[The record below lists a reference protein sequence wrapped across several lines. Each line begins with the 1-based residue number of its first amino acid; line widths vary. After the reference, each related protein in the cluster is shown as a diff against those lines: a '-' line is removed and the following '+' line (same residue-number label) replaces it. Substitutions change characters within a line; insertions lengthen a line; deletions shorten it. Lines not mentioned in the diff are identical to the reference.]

1 MDIGDAR
8 YPLLVEFMSKFLYQ
22 LAAPTFEEAI
32 LQWTAEGPNEVRKLI
47 DEINRVLGA
56 GHTNEELEALIHR
69 HSDYGCESGAE
80 TLSYFRAVLTE
91 WLVNAPR
98 E

>member
-1 MDIGDAR
+1 MDISDSQ

-32 LQWTAEGPNEVRKLI
+32 LQWTAQGPDEVRRLI
-47 DEINRVLGA
+47 AEIDRALGA
-56 GHTNEELEALIHR
+56 GHTNEELETFVYR
-69 HSDYGCESGAE
+69 HSDYGCESGHK
-80 TLSYFRAVLTE
+80 TLAHFRDVLAE

-98 E
+98 G